1 MSAATRRGITASLLF
16 LSAAWSAALAADQ
29 VESAAARVLARV
41 QIDPSAVS
49 IDVAA
54 QRRLLDSSIRRALDS
69 KASAKP
75 AAEESRLVTAEGRPR
90 G

>member
-1 MSAATRRGITASLLF
+1 MAATARRGITASLLF
-16 LSAAWSAALAADQ
+16 LFAAWSAASEADQ
-29 VESAAARVLARV
+29 LESAAARVPPRV
-41 QIDPSAVS
+41 EIDPLAIS

-69 KASAKP
+69 KTGARP
-75 AAEESRLVTAEGRPR
+75 AAEESRLATAEGRPR